1 MASVPRFEAF
11 RPPGAYGYH
20 VTSGKEKT
28 MLHAEREGPRKEARP
43 GPAVRTRDGEL
54 TEFLLDVLESA
65 ESYDAHILQAT
76 RDEDPEL
83 VAFLRELRRQD
94 VVRTSG
100 VVRLLRRPPGERQ
113 RYPEEGIGA

>member
-1 MASVPRFEAF
+1 
-11 RPPGAYGYH
+11 
-20 VTSGKEKT
+20 
-28 MLHAEREGPRKEARP
+28 MLHAGREGLRKEARP
-43 GPAVRTRDGEL
+43 GSTVRTRDGEL

-65 ESYDAHILQAT
+65 DSYDAHILQANQ
-76 RDEDPEL
+76 DEDPEL
-83 VAFLRELRRQD
+83 LAFLRELRRQD